1 VTDQTVNIIRGLFSS
16 ANLPELQTLELMIVW
31 ELFTSTAHSTNLHRF
46 RPFSSSTDQMDKPIF
61 PNAISERVCEI
72 RILLDSRYYCVH
84 RPGDLCKLLGT
95 QHRPGILKVFARSE
109 GYGRV
114 EDELLYQL

>member
-16 ANLPELQTLELMIVW
+16 ANLPELQTLKLTIVW
-31 ELFTSTAHSTNLHRF
+31 ELFTSTAHSRNLHRF

-61 PNAISERVCEI
+61 PNAISQSVGEI

-84 RPGDLCKLLGT
+84 RPGDLYRLLGT
-95 QHRPGILKVFARSE
+95 QHRPGILKVFAHSE
-109 GYGRV
+109 GFGRV